1 MWRTD
6 DKTEYYWL
14 KAWHY
19 IYKSIEDENQT
30 IIDRSFPVIEQL
42 IRFWGNEVE
51 VCSCRYF
58 CVIWPRHNKCVC
70 TEGGNEHV
78 PVKITDKPFIIFFNV
93 NTQHVIPNKSFTL
106 VTCALTSSFINKS
119 LELPNSTDACRSRW
133 RQWWRRRCFLSSWL
147 WSFVCLMD
155 RQMIP
160 PISTPSLI
168 TAVALSLA
176 ISLACLP
183 RWGTWGGRLRTWES
197 HATVSLFG
205 FLYILS

>member
-1 MWRTD
+1 MR
-6 DKTEYYWL
+6 L
-14 KAWHY
+14 KFALADT
-19 IYKSIEDENQT
+19 SVLFGQGTTNVFVQRVGT
-30 IIDRSFPVIEQL
+30 NMSQL
-42 IRFWGNEVE
+42 RLLTNL
-51 VCSCRYF
+51 SL
-58 CVIWPRHNKCVC
+58 
-70 TEGGNEHV
+70 
-78 PVKITDKPFIIFFNV
+78 FFSNV
-93 NTQHVIPNKSFTL
+93 HTQHVIPNKSFTL